1 MAFLTEDLQLIR
13 NYDGTGTS
21 STTHY
26 YAVTIQNNS
35 IYVAPKGAAYMLVR
49 MDSNDDPAK
58 GNRSLDIRILHDTSY
73 SKWYGKFLSG
83 ETSQGFDASEV
94 KRGEMLTVDGTRAGS
109 TISGQGV
116 RYETTG
122 YLKVEPGDVYM
133 LAASSDRRVGFYTSL
148 PEDGS
153 AAKVKKVYSYYNK
166 GSNAGNYFVI
176 PEGIHYIR
184 VERDRGWTSGAS
196 DRSFLNG
203 VPGTTAYNGKASCH
217 AINFYYCGNLK
228 NVYDASSDLK
238 TSVHVQLATK
248 ENVQQTNL
256 TGKYRLD
263 VYEMPYSSS
272 DNSATGTYRTDETVM
287 EDQFRANGVT
297 YQVEGTFDP
306 LKGCNQYRCIPAK
319 ENKTYYIELLVEISA
334 GQYESVSSIYLD
346 VDNFG
351 HRTVQ
356 NNNKKIYG
364 VSVSSQFSS
373 INRDP
378 SAAYILNKD
387 LELTAGNHASTG
399 NATFKGILD
408 LQGHT
413 LTSSKDE
420 SLFNYIG
427 KSGRSYGQVKNGT
440 IRFNTQIG
448 SNAKHRYYLVWYNN
462 YGTIK
467 NINFLWN
474 VGQPENN
481 ANYGNFNN
489 VGLIGTNNGTI
500 RNFSVGSGTGSG
512 ILLQRLHFQW

>member
-1 MAFLTEDLQLIR
+1 
-13 NYDGTGTS
+13 
-21 STTHY
+21 
-26 YAVTIQNNS
+26 
-35 IYVAPKGAAYMLVR
+35 
-49 MDSNDDPAK
+49 
-58 GNRSLDIRILHDTSY
+58 
-73 SKWYGKFLSG
+73 
-83 ETSQGFDASEV
+83 
-94 KRGEMLTVDGTRAGS
+94 MLTVDGTRAGS

-306 LKGCNQYRCIPAK
+306 LKGCNQYPLYSG
-319 ENKTYYIELLVEISA
+319 E
-334 GQYESVSSIYLD
+334 
-346 VDNFG
+346 
-351 HRTVQ
+351 
-356 NNNKKIYG
+356 
-364 VSVSSQFSS
+364 
-373 INRDP
+373 
-378 SAAYILNKD
+378 
-387 LELTAGNHASTG
+387 
-399 NATFKGILD
+399 
-408 LQGHT
+408 
-413 LTSSKDE
+413 
-420 SLFNYIG
+420 G
-427 KSGRSYGQVKNGT
+427 K
-440 IRFNTQIG
+440 
-448 SNAKHRYYLVWYNN
+448 
-462 YGTIK
+462 
-467 NINFLWN
+467 
-474 VGQPENN
+474 
-481 ANYGNFNN
+481 
-489 VGLIGTNNGTI
+489 
-500 RNFSVGSGTGSG
+500 
-512 ILLQRLHFQW
+512 